1 MLASL
6 QIFQTFDLSTV
17 FYRLSMDNV
26 DNYFDEFKQNEIDVD
41 KQTLS
46 FHINTINQHRDLYC
60 EMNTRGLN
68 LEQVYRDINVTN
80 FGRIIAYL
88 ASICLRNNS
97 EESIRHKTY
106 FKNN

>member
-46 FHINTINQHRDLYC
+46 FHINTINQHRDLC
-60 EMNTRGLN
+60 REMNTRGQN

-80 FGRIIAYL
+80 FCRIVL
-88 ASICLRNNS
+88 VMLL
-97 EESIRHKTY
+97 
-106 FKNN
+106 